1 MLKDRL
7 RGNRIRFTDAERA
20 LLARKAKAIGRKAL
34 MELETIVSPDTLM
47 RWHRKLVS
55 QKWNY
60 SNRRGPGRPGIM
72 REISQL
78 IVRMAVDNPG
88 WGYTRIQGALAN
100 LDHKV
105 GRGTIANVLKANGVE
120 PAPE

>member
-1 MLKDRL
+1 
-7 RGNRIRFTDAERA
+7 
-20 LLARKAKAIGRKAL
+20 
-34 MELETIVSPDTLM
+34 
-47 RWHRKLVS
+47 
-55 QKWNY
+55 
-60 SNRRGPGRPGIM
+60 M

-120 PAPE
+120 PHAYLSAVFARLPHLTTVEDYEALLPWNIRAAQPSSSRRSDERQPAVC